1 LNPNNTQLTSIFKAQ
16 LLEYVDEKEEPF
28 DTKFLVTHCNSF
40 IDDEWVRNA
49 LWELEEEGKIV
60 RLNHHYLSTRTMMR
74 RWIISPQKPQPTP
87 REDFN
92 GFILPRS
99 LIREIQE
106 ALIERR
112 ELGYLDIGE
121 FIRDAL
127 RRRIEQLENNDSK

>member
-1 LNPNNTQLTSIFKAQ
+1 MCARKKSQTA
-16 LLEYVDEKEEPF
+16 
-28 DTKFLVTHCNSF
+28 
-40 IDDEWVRNA
+40 
-49 LWELEEEGKIV
+49 
-60 RLNHHYLSTRTMMR
+60 
-74 RWIISPQKPQPTP
+74 P

-99 LIREIQE
+99 LMREIQE

-127 RRRIEQLENNDSK
+127 RRRIEQLEKYDREAG